1 MSTPPGPQGPYGS
14 SGEQNPYGQSGQSG
28 QPGQPGQPGQQP
40 SYPQPSYGQPAQGQ
54 PYPQAPS
61 YGQYGQPG
69 YPTGQYVGGGTEQNN
84 LGVWSLILGILGFVC
99 AGFLTGIPA
108 IIVGNKAK
116 RAAAEG
122 RANNGGMGTAGVVL
136 GWIATILSIIGIIV
150 FFILVATIG
159 WDELV
164 NDGWSYSYNW
174 ES

>member
-1 MSTPPGPQGPYGS
+1 MSTPTGPQDPYGS
-14 SGEQNPYGQSGQSG
+14 SGEQNSYG
-28 QPGQPGQPGQQP
+28 QPGQPGQPP
-40 SYPQPSYGQPAQGQ
+40 SYPQSFGQPASGQ

-69 YPTGQYVGGGTEQNN
+69 YPAPGQHPGYGGGTEQNN
-84 LGVWSLILGILGFVC
+84 LGVWALVLGIVSFLCSLGFV
-99 AGFLTGIPA
+99 TGIPA

-116 RAAAEG
+116 RAAVEG

-136 GWIATILSIIGIIV
+136 GWIATILSIIGII
-150 FFILVATIG
+150 FFVILVATIG

-164 NDGWSYSYNW
+164 NDGWSYNYNW